1 MIINHCTFESKA
13 IYAHNFSSAFRKEQ
27 IQIKLEWGGE
37 IIMLGVKQQVGNSEC
52 TLLKIL
58 GR

>member
-1 MIINHCTFESKA
+1 MLITFLLPSGK
-13 IYAHNFSSAFRKEQ
+13 NKFR
-27 IQIKLEWGGE
+27 LNWGGGE

>member
-1 MIINHCTFESKA
+1 MLITFLLPSGK
-13 IYAHNFSSAFRKEQ
+13 NKFR
-27 IQIKLEWGGE
+27 LNWSWGE
-37 IIMLGVKQQVGNSEC
+37 KKIIMLGVRQQVDNSES